1 MIQRNERLSRAMK
14 GGDTSTPDDE
24 AAKSNE
30 NQAESKSGPAC
41 ESDSAS
47 KEKEETALPTIKSMN
62 DDPLKSLDLQLV
74 EWNQKL
80 VSENKNLHQV
90 RTCLLMHSCVT
101 FLRPDGQILSF
112 KIFMSLL
119 KLFLH
124 TQDKLT
130 IYTITSNKLYKM
142 FQNVVT
148 FGTLRFYSLGLFSW
162 GQEHWGPQQRL

>member
-101 FLRPDGQILSF
+101 FLRPDGQIL
-112 KIFMSLL
+112 LL
-119 KLFLH
+119 KFLC
-124 TQDKLT
+124 LC
-130 IYTITSNKLYKM
+130 
-142 FQNVVT
+142 
-148 FGTLRFYSLGLFSW
+148 
-162 GQEHWGPQQRL
+162 